1 MKCFRELDPDADVIP
16 LYVARNRSNLQS
28 ITFDSIDVSVL
39 LTKLERLT
47 DQVAML
53 QTGLEAQ
60 TTVTQNIKELNDNA
74 VSWIHRL
81 ETNQHNASTVK
92 NVSMCTHVPHS
103 KLKSFIKN
111 FQHNI
116 TPNNGR
122 PQCRLKGRPQYLAG
136 VPLLIK
142 RASHRIL
149 HLEQIESSKTIL
161 YESCQGIEG
170 ERMKKRKQPNKHLN
184 NIRDIIDRFNEVGLV
199 APQFVTHN
207 LSKLTPHVQVFQ
219 SHNDTWRRTEVIIT
233 DKDMTERS
241 VFATLFPAASLQLCL
256 FHVLQSI
263 RASREAIQGKSTM
276 SEVQCKVGYHT
287 KENSDLIISEDSRTF
302 IEDKKQNAL
311 RDSKVDEFFGNVRKY
326 FITVCDYLVVK
337 LPLQNEVLKH
347 AEVAD
352 VRLQKL
358 LM

>member
-1 MKCFRELDPDADVIP
+1 MYCSTSVDTFLRKLFLTTMSSLCVISHEYRRRSGKNGGQWIF
-16 LYVARNRSNLQS
+16 LGASNFSNLLAPWAS
-28 ITFDSIDVSVL
+28 GSRSL
-39 LTKLERLT
+39 
-47 DQVAML
+47 ML
-53 QTGLEAQ
+53 RA
-60 TTVTQNIKELNDNA
+60 A
-74 VSWIHRL
+74 
-81 ETNQHNASTVK
+81 
-92 NVSMCTHVPHS
+92 
-103 KLKSFIKN
+103 
-111 FQHNI
+111 
-116 TPNNGR
+116 
-122 PQCRLKGRPQYLAG
+122 
-136 VPLLIK
+136 K

>member
-92 NVSMCTHVPHS
+92 NVSMCTYVPHS

-122 PQCRLKGRPQYLAG
+122 LQCRLKGRPQYLAG
-136 VPLLIK
+136 VPLLNSPQHK
-142 RASHRIL
+142 HWPTGPAHFSDRRASTG
-149 HLEQIESSKTIL
+149 Q
-161 YESCQGIEG
+161 Y
-170 ERMKKRKQPNKHLN
+170 
-184 NIRDIIDRFNEVGLV
+184 
-199 APQFVTHN
+199 
-207 LSKLTPHVQVFQ
+207 
-219 SHNDTWRRTEVIIT
+219 
-233 DKDMTERS
+233 S
-241 VFATLFPAASLQLCL
+241 VSFTGPAGPPS
-256 FHVLQSI
+256 
-263 RASREAIQGKSTM
+263 
-276 SEVQCKVGYHT
+276 
-287 KENSDLIISEDSRTF
+287 
-302 IEDKKQNAL
+302 
-311 RDSKVDEFFGNVRKY
+311 
-326 FITVCDYLVVK
+326 
-337 LPLQNEVLKH
+337 
-347 AEVAD
+347 
-352 VRLQKL
+352 
-358 LM
+358 